1 MSKTDYTSIRVT
13 KKVKES
19 LQKYVEECYD
29 DLSINSMLKVHIEN
43 LNDGHVRFPKYGMYE
58 CPESRKQKMRSSINN
73 KSIKKSANNLSLT
86 GSLPSD
92 PYTRTE
98 SDTMGE
104 MEVPKS
110 ALWGASTQRAVLNF
124 PISGIPM
131 SRSFIRALGY
141 IKAGAAAANAELG
154 IIDNQM
160 KEVIIS
166 ASLSVAEGK
175 YDEHF
180 PVDVFQTG
188 SGTSTN
194 MNANEVIATI
204 SSEQSGLK
212 IHPNDHVNQGQSSN
226 DVIPSALHLSAL
238 IEIEESLCPSL
249 LNLQTSLNQKSEE
262 FMSVI
267 KTGRTHLMDATPI
280 RLGQEFVGY
289 AGLIERS
296 LDRLLLAKDELSL
309 LALGGTA
316 VGTGV
321 NTKVKFSELA
331 CQYISKFSGIDV
343 YETDNHF
350 LAQSSI
356 DGALT
361 TSGVLRGL
369 AVSLQKIANDVRLM
383 GSGPRSGIA
392 ELSLPAVQPG
402 SSIMPGKVNP
412 VIPEAII
419 QASSQVIACDTALVQ
434 SGQGGYFELN
444 TMLPFAAH
452 NLLQAVSLLSSSVEV
467 FATKCIDGLEAT
479 NKGPELLMSGLM
491 LATTLAPVIG
501 YEKAAKIAKEAHKSG
516 QTVLETSLELTD
528 LSEEELIEILN
539 PEKMVKPSD

>member
-1 MSKTDYTSIRVT
+1 
-13 KKVKES
+13 
-19 LQKYVEECYD
+19 
-29 DLSINSMLKVHIEN
+29 
-43 LNDGHVRFPKYGMYE
+43 
-58 CPESRKQKMRSSINN
+58 
-73 KSIKKSANNLSLT
+73 
-86 GSLPSD
+86 
-92 PYTRTE
+92 
-98 SDTMGE
+98 MGE

-321 NTKVKFSELA
+321 NTKVKFPELA

-350 LAQSSI
+350 LAQSSL

-369 AVSLQKIANDVRLM
+369 AVSLQKIANDIRLM